1 MKRLSKGLVLQLH
14 DLVIQKSGGSRE
26 VRDISLLD
34 SALKSAF
41 QTFDG
46 QDLYPSDLDK
56 IVMIS
61 YSLIQGHPFIDGN
74 KRIGILIL
82 ALLLKEN
89 GYSLT
94 WTDEDLVFLGLSMA
108 RGQMDPGEVKSFILK
123 KLNKGIKGE

>member
-1 MKRLSKGLVLQLH
+1 MKRLSKEFVLQLH
-14 DLVIQKSGGSRE
+14 ELVIRKSGGSRG
-26 VRDISLLD
+26 VRDNSLLD

-89 GYSLT
+89 EYSVI
-94 WTDEDLVFLGLSMA
+94 WTDEDLVFLGLSIA
-108 RGQMDPGEVKSFILK
+108 RGQMDPSEVKSFILK
-123 KLNKGIKGE
+123 KLNKGIK